1 MTVVYTTE
9 AMRKA
14 LEKLKEASKT
24 LNSKYTIMVQ
34 GYTEGDPYEIS
45 TSREFTL
52 MSSVSDVP
60 HLKLYEWYV
69 QFIVDNNFEQPND
82 EDCVRHIFEKM
93 GLDYDSIPFE
103 ESDEFLFELPILYD
117 GDSYVDVITSIILLD
132 HGNGT
137 FVEIRNG

>member
-1 MTVVYTTE
+1 MTAVYTIE
-9 AMRKA
+9 ATRKA
-14 LEKLKEASKT
+14 LKQLEESSKN

-34 GYTEGDPYEIS
+34 GYIEGDPYEVS

-52 MSSVSDVP
+52 MSSVLGVP

-69 QFIVDNNFEQPND
+69 QFIFENNFEQPND

-93 GLDYDSIPFE
+93 GLDYDSTPFE

-137 FVEIRNG
+137 FVEVRN